1 MSEKNWTDYVN
12 GSDGEE
18 EKRAY
23 YQHKKEVIEREL
35 KPVADALG
43 VRTSY
48 YRTSF
53 GHELVSVGDSGFINV
68 TGCSMEIVKRR
79 FVEKISAMMADKKLE
94 WIFRG
99 EAV

>member
-18 EKRAY
+18 EKRVY

-35 KPVADALG
+35 KTVGDALG
-43 VRTSY
+43 LKVSY
-48 YRTSF
+48 YRTSL
-53 GHELVSVGDSGFINV
+53 GVELVNVGESGFINV
-68 TGCSMEIVKRR
+68 TGCSTEAVKMQ
-79 FVEKISAMMADKKLE
+79 FIEKISTMASEKKLD
-94 WIFRG
+94 WIFIG

>member
-23 YQHKKEVIEREL
+23 YQHKKEILEKEL
-35 KPVADALG
+35 RPVADALEL
-43 VRTSY
+43 RISY

-53 GHELVSVGDSGFINV
+53 EHELIAVGDSGFINV
-68 TGCSMEIVKRR
+68 TGCSVEAVKKR
-79 FVEKISAMMADKKLE
+79 FIEKISAMASDKRLE
-94 WIFRG
+94 WIYKG